1 MWRLPRVQDYMV
13 GVYILLLLDPTAH
26 HLGLLQGGDETLPQ
40 SHGHPV
46 HDDHDAV
53 GPQHVHELVSHS
65 RILI

>member
-13 GVYILLLLDPTAH
+13 GVYILLLLDPTGH
-26 HLGLLQGGDETLPQ
+26 HLGLLQGG
-40 SHGHPV
+40 HGHPV